1 MPYQLTESPAET
13 TPKAFYRPKSACAY
27 LDIGRTKLYELMEYD
42 ANFPRP
48 IRLSSRCIGWT
59 RGQLD
64 TWLDE
69 KLAEV
74 QA

>member
-1 MPYQLTESPAET
+1 MQTNPRT
-13 TPKAFYRPKSACAY
+13 TAGPQAFYRPKSACAY

-48 IRLSSRCIGWT
+48 VRLGARCIGWT

-64 TWLDE
+64 QWLE
-69 KLAEV
+69 AKVEEAA
-74 QA
+74 Q

>member
-1 MPYQLTESPAET
+1 MTPQVKEHLAET
-13 TPKAFYRPKSACAY
+13 SSQAFFRPKSACAY

-42 ANFPRP
+42 AKFPRP
-48 IRLSSRCIGWT
+48 IRLGARCIGWT

-64 TWLDE
+64 AWLDA